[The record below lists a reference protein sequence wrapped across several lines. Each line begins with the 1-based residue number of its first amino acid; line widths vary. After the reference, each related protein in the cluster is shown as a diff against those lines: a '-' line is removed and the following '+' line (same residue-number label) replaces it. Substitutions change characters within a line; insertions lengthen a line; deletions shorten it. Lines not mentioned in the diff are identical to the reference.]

1 MSIVSLLNRVV
12 QTAVKKQST
21 QNPAECPKMVQSSF
35 LGNEDASETLVH
47 VPRVPLFL
55 VKHY

>member
-21 QNPAECPKMVQSSF
+21 QNPAVSKN
-35 LGNEDASETLVH
+35 GLVIISGQ
-47 VPRVPLFL
+47 RGCF
-55 VKHY
+55 